1 MKNADELRP
10 VRKRPMTAEE
20 YHRLRC
26 RLLALRR
33 RYVKLAYGHDSVRWN
48 YNERIARLK
57 NLEKQMLS
65 VESRLANAEIL
76 QPEPEPYGIAEL
88 WHAGLQFGRHI
99 TKKATKRLRHLH
111 QRGVQSSNI
120 EPVAH
125 HTA

>member
-1 MKNADELRP
+1 MKNADKLQP

-65 VESRLANAEIL
+65 VESRLASAEII
-76 QPEPEPYGIAEL
+76 EPDAEAFGLEDL
-88 WHAGLQFGRHI
+88 WRVLLTFGRRI
-99 TKKATKRLRHLH
+99 TKKATKRLRHMH
-111 QRGVQSSNI
+111 QRSVQTGAI
-120 EPVAH
+120 DPAH
-125 HTA
+125 HTV